1 MNLSAAVSSLTAG
14 AMCLA
19 LASHNGFKALYV
31 LAAGLSALAGAINL
45 FDCFKAWHSDDES
58 EKRGFD

>member
-1 MNLSAAVSSLTAG
+1 
-14 AMCLA
+14 MCLA

-31 LAAGLSALAGAINL
+31 LAAGLSFLAGAINL